1 MFLRREE
8 GGGRRCG
15 ESVMI
20 ADVFSISEWTF
31 EVITVND
38 LRVGEVD
45 NCSTDT
51 TLMIFTPLLMDHI
64 QQ

>member
-1 MFLRREE
+1 MRR
-8 GGGRRCG
+8 G

-20 ADVFSISEWTF
+20 ATVFSISECTF
-31 EVITVND
+31 EVITVNYI
-38 LRVGEVD
+38 RVGEVD